1 MPTHDQERLHAWP
14 QLSAP
19 SVLTPPPPSA
29 NADRRKPAPP
39 PKPEQ
44 TVSIKESF
52 LPDPSKTYLL
62 AGKRTQ
68 HVHLAGLT
76 PHMMS
81 YAAVYPCIVGWQ
93 TKPMGRDNFNCNCE
107 EERLQD
113 VYMFVHAEPQPWR
126 DQYGLV
132 SVPDPDGTFRQGF
145 NVMTD
150 WDRFQAN
157 RAGQDTQYD
166 YIADNTMKRIIH
178 VCKEHNKY
186 KQVFQHVYKDYEPV
200 MQVYKDHG
208 AYLHF
213 GWPVENGSNFY
224 TILALKLQLQ
234 GNNQVRVLWASQ
246 VGAVIN
252 R

>member
-113 VYMFVHAEPQPWR
+113 VYMF
-126 DQYGLV
+126 
-132 SVPDPDGTFRQGF
+132 
-145 NVMTD
+145 
-150 WDRFQAN
+150 
-157 RAGQDTQYD
+157 
-166 YIADNTMKRIIH
+166 
-178 VCKEHNKY
+178 
-186 KQVFQHVYKDYEPV
+186 
-200 MQVYKDHG
+200 
-208 AYLHF
+208 
-213 GWPVENGSNFY
+213 
-224 TILALKLQLQ
+224 
-234 GNNQVRVLWASQ
+234 
-246 VGAVIN
+246 
-252 R
+252 